1 MKCLWL
7 LSHVETVMRIA
18 LIFKISLQ
26 LWFCFFFFLMA
37 PMGIEPVA
45 FGILQLLS
53 VLPII
58 FNNATDD
65 SGSIKYKFE
74 MSPRVPVHPWV
85 QVAVNPAFPATG
97 TRAGL
102 TSGFDTAFAHPL

>member
-7 LSHVETVMRIA
+7 WSHVESVMCIA

-26 LWFCFFFFLMA
+26 LFAFFFFFLMA
-37 PMGIEPVA
+37 HMGMEPVA

-58 FNNATDD
+58 FNNVTDD

-74 MSPRVPVHPWV
+74 MSPRIPVHPWV
-85 QVAVNPAFPATG
+85 QVAVNPAFPATC
-97 TRAGL
+97 TREGL
-102 TSGFDTAFAHPL
+102 TSGLDTAFAHPV

>member
-7 LSHVETVMRIA
+7 LLHVETVMCIA

-26 LWFCFFFFLMA
+26 LFFFFLMA
-37 PMGIEPVA
+37 HMGIEPVA

-58 FNNATDD
+58 FNNATDE

-74 MSPRVPVHPWV
+74 MSPRIPVHPWV